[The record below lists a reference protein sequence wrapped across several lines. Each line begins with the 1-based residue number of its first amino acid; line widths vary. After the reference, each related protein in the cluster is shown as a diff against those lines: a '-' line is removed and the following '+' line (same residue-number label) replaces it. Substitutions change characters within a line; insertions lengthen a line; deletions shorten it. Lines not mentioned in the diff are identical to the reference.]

1 MSGMV
6 LPFRNVMPK
15 VAPGAFLANTAV
27 VIGDVEIGAEASIWF
42 GVVLRGDVHQ
52 IRVGARSNIQDNT
65 VVHVTEGRFATM
77 IGADVL
83 IGHGCIIHG
92 CTLEDGSF
100 IGMGST
106 ILDGARVE
114 AGAMVGAGSLV
125 TPGKVVKT
133 GELWTGRPAK
143 TVRRLTDQDR
153 AAMKAG
159 VDHYVELA
167 KAYRGERRV

>member
-1 MSGMV
+1 MTGLI

-15 VAPGAFLANTAV
+15 VASDAFVANTAV
-27 VIGDVEIGAEASIWF
+27 VIGDVEIGNDASVWF
-42 GVVLRGDVHQ
+42 GVVVRGDVHS
-52 IRVGARSNIQDNT
+52 IRIGARSNIQDNS
-65 VVHVTEGRFATM
+65 VIHVTEGRFATT
-77 IGADVL
+77 IGTDVL

-92 CTLEDGSF
+92 CTLEDGCF

-125 TPGKVVKT
+125 TPGKVVKA

-143 TVRRLTDQDR
+143 LGRSLTDQDR
-153 AAMKAG
+153 AAMRSG
-159 VDHYVELA
+159 VQHYVDLA
-167 KAYRGERRV
+167 KVYRGDRR

>member
-1 MSGMV
+1 MSGLV

-27 VIGDVEIGAEASIWF
+27 VIGDVEIGAEASVWF
-42 GVVLRGDVHQ
+42 GVVLRGDVHH

-125 TPGKVVKT
+125 TPGKVVKA

-143 TVRRLTDQDR
+143 TIRRLTDQDR

-167 KAYRGERRV
+167 KAYRGEKRA